1 MHGASELDTEPEA
14 SDSDDTAEQ
23 DTDTTISSGASERP
37 VAEEKPHMHL
47 HPATTQSRG
56 HDCS

>member
-1 MHGASELDTEPEA
+1 MHGASELDTESEA

-23 DTDTTISSGASERP
+23 DTTISSGPSERP
-37 VAEEKPHMHL
+37 VVEEKPHMHL

-56 HDCS
+56 HDRS